1 MEVIYLLIPLSLV
14 FMAVAIYVFFW
25 AIKAE
30 QFDDLEGPAH
40 RVVMDDQHQRRQ
52 ASRER
57 TLAPTETATDPQDRA
72 QKDSHHD

>member
-40 RVVMDDQHQRRQ
+40 RVVMDDQQQRRDQ
-52 ASRER
+52 ARAHEQPKVTGS
-57 TLAPTETATDPQDRA
+57 DRA
-72 QKDSHHD
+72 QEHSHD